1 MRQHNRIV
9 FRSMFRIRVLDA
21 ASGKLLGYV
30 ADLSE
35 SGLKIRCDLLLE
47 AESVLELRL
56 RMRDRE
62 DRMREAEVRV
72 RCVWS
77 GENAQTGQYEAGL
90 ALDQPSV
97 SYNELMTEL
106 RAGRRSPTPG

>member
-21 ASGKLLGYV
+21 GGELLGYV

-35 SGLKIRCDLLLE
+35 SGLKIRCDVLL
-47 AESVLELRL
+47 APDSQLELRL

-62 DRMREAEVRV
+62 ERMREAQVKV

-90 ALDQPSV
+90 ALEQPSV
-97 SYNELMTEL
+97 SFNELMAEL
-106 RAGRRSPTPG
+106 RAGRRSPTPN

>member
-21 ASGKLLGYV
+21 GGKLLGYV

-35 SGLKIRCDLLLE
+35 SGLKIRCDLLL
-47 AESVLELRL
+47 APDSLHDLRL

-62 DRMREAEVRV
+62 DRLREAEVKV

-90 ALDQPSV
+90 ALEQPSV
-97 SYNELMTEL
+97 SFHALMAEL
-106 RAGRRSPTPG
+106 RAGRRSATPG

>member
-21 ASGKLLGYV
+21 GGELLGYV

-35 SGLKIRCDLLLE
+35 SGLKIRCDVLL
-47 AESVLELRL
+47 APDSQLELRL
-56 RMRDRE
+56 RMR
-62 DRMREAEVRV
+62 EAQVKV

-90 ALDQPSV
+90 ALEQPSV
-97 SYNELMTEL
+97 SFNELMTEL
-106 RAGRRSPTPG
+106 RAGRRSATPN